1 MPDDPNGRPESNR
14 RRRRTA
20 RSTKATTG
28 SVTPPRPGADEAEA
42 TLAAPVAGAADDPGA
57 AGRAGSASE
66 TFESPGLAKSPL
78 PAESSGLAGSA
89 GPAESPDPV
98 DPAIWPLL
106 DSRSPNEWVCPF
118 LRSVD
123 DRDMLAVPVESP
135 DVANRCASLDDAV
148 PQSLR
153 QQELV
158 CLTTAHVNCP
168 RYLRGAVVPPE
179 PAVADRRAPAP
190 ITPAMLGALAL
201 LAFAFVAS
209 VAFAFA
215 HGGLDLPAAAAY
227 TGAPGTS
234 PSAVAVI
241 PTGIPS
247 TIPSIGISPAP
258 SVEPSASQP
267 SSPAPGATDT
277 PQPTPS
283 PTASGSASPTPS
295 PSSDRY
301 ALLTACPGKPSCW
314 VYQVRSGDNLYS
326 IANYFGV
333 PLATVK
339 ALNPWTRSGLKV
351 GHDLILPPP
360 TR

>member
-20 RSTKATTG
+20 RSTKAPSG
-28 SVTPPRPGADEAEA
+28 SVTPPGPGADEAEA
-42 TLAAPVAGAADDPGA
+42 TPAAPVAGAAGDLGAADDPGA
-57 AGRAGSASE
+57 AGRAGSSSE
-66 TFESPGLAKSPL
+66 TFESSELAV
-78 PAESSGLAGSA
+78 SA
-89 GPAESPDPV
+89 GAAESPDPV

-135 DVANRCASLDDAV
+135 DIANRCASLDDAV

-179 PAVADRRAPAP
+179 PVVADRRAPAP

-215 HGGLDLPAAAAY
+215 HGGLDLPAAAAGA
-227 TGAPGTS
+227 GAPGTS

-339 ALNPWTRSGLKV
+339 ALNPWTRSGLRV